1 MSHSSLYIIFMRCQR
16 VFRIPVSRVLPPGGA
31 LSFSLTLVIRPLAP
45 ETEDPPVGDQDVL
58 HPAADLAGGHIVAS
72 AAFQMVDDG
81 GKLLELRR
89 TKQARAFVQMLTI
102 CMQRV
107 RSAGTKRRTG

>member
-1 MSHSSLYIIFMRCQR
+1 MSHSSSYIIFIKCQR
-16 VFRIPVSRVLPPGGA
+16 IFHTLVARVLAPGVP
-31 LSFSLTLVIRPLAP
+31 SFSLTLVIRPLAP

-89 TKQARAFVQMLTI
+89 TKQAGAFVQILTI

-107 RSAGTKRRTG
+107 RSAGTKRRTE